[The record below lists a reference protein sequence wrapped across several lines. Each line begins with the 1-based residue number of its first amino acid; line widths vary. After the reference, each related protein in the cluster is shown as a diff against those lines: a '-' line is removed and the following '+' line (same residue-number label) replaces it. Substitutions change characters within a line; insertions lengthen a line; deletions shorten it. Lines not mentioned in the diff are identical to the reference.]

1 VLPRLLLFA
10 RVPVVGRVKTRLA
23 PLLTDEGAARLYR
36 AFLEDAARNCLC
48 PDAWESVLHVEG
60 DPADGGIAS
69 LFAPPWRRVSQAG
82 GDLGVR
88 LAFAFS
94 AAFSAGAPAALAVGS
109 DHPGMRHQLLRE
121 AFTLLARGA
130 GAVLVPADDGGY
142 CAIGLDRS
150 VPPAEVFRDVP
161 WSSPAV
167 LSATMDRLAALGV
180 KPTLLP
186 TSYDVDRPEDL
197 ARLRGDLAARDPDS
211 GDFPRATA
219 RALALLA

>member
-1 VLPRLLLFA
+1 MLPRLLLFA
-10 RVPVVGRVKTRLA
+10 RAPVVGRVKTRLA
-23 PLLTDEGAARLYR
+23 AVLTDEGAAQLYR

-60 DPADGGIAS
+60 DPGDAGLAS
-69 LFAPPWRRVSQAG
+69 LFGAPWRRVAQPR
-82 GDLGVR
+82 GDLGAR
-88 LAFAFS
+88 LTFAFRS
-94 AAFSAGAPAALAVGS
+94 AFSAGVPAALAVGS
-109 DHPGMRHQLLRE
+109 DHPGLRHERLQE

-150 VPPAEVFRDVP
+150 APPTEVFRDIP

-167 LSATMDRLAALGV
+167 LSTTVDRLATLGIE
-180 KPTLLP
+180 PCLLQ

-197 ARLRGDLAARDPDS
+197 ARLRGDLAARDPGS